1 MWLSWSRKKPKWTSF
16 HKAYVFTCSCIYN
29 CRKTWRGLWLANTA
43 SILVANVMI
52 HLYKKWK
59 VIFLDQYDLLQEF
72 ECKRYIT
79 CFSSLI
85 QDGIKMT
92 VEPIVLTLVLVR
104 VSQSTRCFIFI
115 IGKNAEINVMK
126 AVDTK

>member
-1 MWLSWSRKKPKWTSF
+1 MKSYIFGSVWSATG
-16 HKAYVFTCSCIYN
+16 I
-29 CRKTWRGLWLANTA
+29 
-43 SILVANVMI
+43 
-52 HLYKKWK
+52 
-59 VIFLDQYDLLQEF
+59 
-72 ECKRYIT
+72 CKRYIT